1 MTCDADRFLVTV
13 VVRAFEGGACAF
25 AQTWTYTFP
34 RDLV

>member
-1 MTCDADRFLVTV
+1 V

-25 AQTWTYTFP
+25 AHTWTYTFP